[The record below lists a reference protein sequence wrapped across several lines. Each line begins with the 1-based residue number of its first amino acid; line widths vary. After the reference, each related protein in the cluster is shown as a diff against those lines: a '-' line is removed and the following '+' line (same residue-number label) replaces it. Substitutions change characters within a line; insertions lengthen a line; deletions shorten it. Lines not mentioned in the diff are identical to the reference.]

1 MAQLTVGLTSNQ
13 LVLTTLLLYIAAT
26 NAFADTVGTI
36 TEQTGPVASIT
47 RNKASI
53 PTVVSTPVEMDDA
66 VVTTNVRL
74 GITFKDDSKVQMTE
88 QSKLIID
95 SFIYDNTKQDAGKLG
110 LKVALGT
117 ARFASGQIAKH
128 TPESLKVE
136 TPTATVG
143 VRGTDFTLTVDEI
156 GRSLIIL
163 LPSCPTNYKNIEKD
177 CIVGEISVTSDQGT
191 VIMNQAFQA
200 TVITAREQNPTK
212 PVILKLSSDQINNM
226 LIVTPPKEVKQTME
240 NSSGKTALDFNALDK
255 DLLKYT
261 ELDTNM
267 LTATMGQLDI
277 NALDTNFLY
286 NMLDFINA
294 SLLENMLN
302 EEDNPML
309 PKFKINSKVGLKYT
323 IDAFTLKLY
332 RSTPSNYAEINVDK
346 DNDAV
351 LTLKQDDLSL
361 TQQINRGNGTQITI
375 RQSR

>member
-1 MAQLTVGLTSNQ
+1 LTLRLQGLI
-13 LVLTTLLLYIAAT
+13 TLLLFTAVT
-26 NAFADTVGTI
+26 DVLADTVGTV
-36 TEQTGPVASIT
+36 TEQTGPVASII
-47 RNKASI
+47 RNKTSI
-53 PTVVSTPVEMDDA
+53 PSSLSTSVEMEDA
-66 VVTTNVRL
+66 VTTANVRI
-74 GITFKDDSKVQMTE
+74 GITFKDDSKVQITE
-88 QSKLIID
+88 QSKLVID
-95 SFIYDNTKQDAGKLG
+95 SFVFDNTKQDAGKLG

-128 TPESLKVE
+128 TPENLKVE

-177 CIVGEISVTSDQGT
+177 CVVGEITVTSDQGM

-200 TVITAREQNPTK
+200 TVINAREQNPSK
-212 PVILKLSSDQINNM
+212 PVILKLTSEQINNM

-240 NSSGKTALDFNALDK
+240 NASGKTALDFNFLDK

-261 ELDTNM
+261 ELDTDM
-267 LTATMGQLDI
+267 LTKTMGSLDI

-294 SLLENMLN
+294 SMLENMLN

-309 PKFKINSKVGLKYT
+309 PKFKVNSKVGLKYT

-332 RSTPSNYAEINVDK
+332 RNTPSNYAEVNVDK

-351 LTLKQDDLSL
+351 LVLKQDDLSL
-361 TQQINRGNGTQITI
+361 TQQINRGNGTQIII

>member
-1 MAQLTVGLTSNQ
+1 MTSNQ

>member
-1 MAQLTVGLTSNQ
+1 MDQWIVKSILRAP
-13 LVLTTLLLYIAAT
+13 VLTILLLYIAT
-26 NAFADTVGTI
+26 NACADTVGTI

-53 PTVVSTPVEMDDA
+53 TTTVSTPVEMEDA
-66 VVTTNVRL
+66 ITTANVRM
-74 GITFKDDSKVQMTE
+74 GITFKDDSKVQITE
-88 QSKLIID
+88 QSKLVID
-95 SFIYDNTKQDAGKLG
+95 SFVFDNTKQDAGKLS

-128 TPESLKVE
+128 TPENLKVE

-163 LPSCPTNYKNIEKD
+163 LPSCPTGWKNIEKD
-177 CIVGEISVTSDQGT
+177 CVVGEITVTSDQGM

-200 TVITAREQNPTK
+200 TVITAREQNPSK
-212 PVILKLSSDQINNM
+212 PAILKLSADQINNM
-226 LIVTPPKEVKQTME
+226 LIVTPPKEVKQNME
-240 NSSGKTALDFNALDK
+240 NSTGKTALDFNALDK

-261 ELDTNM
+261 DLDTDM
-267 LTATMGQLDI
+267 LTKTMGAIDI
-277 NALDTNFLY
+277 NYLDTNFLF
-286 NMLDFINA
+286 NMLDFLNA
-294 SLLENMLN
+294 SMLDNLLN

-309 PKFKINSKVGLKYT
+309 PKFKINNKAGLKYT

-332 RSTPSNYAEINVDK
+332 RTTPSNYAEVNVDK

-351 LTLKQDDLSL
+351 LILKQDDLSL
-361 TQQINRGNGTQITI
+361 TQQINKGNGTQITI
-375 RQSR
+375 RQGK

>member
-1 MAQLTVGLTSNQ
+1 VDQWIVKSILRAP
-13 LVLTTLLLYIAAT
+13 VLTILLLYIAT
-26 NAFADTVGTI
+26 NACADTVGTI

-53 PTVVSTPVEMDDA
+53 TTTVSTPVEMEDA
-66 VVTTNVRL
+66 ITTANVRM
-74 GITFKDDSKVQMTE
+74 GITFKDDSKVQITE
-88 QSKLIID
+88 QSKLVID
-95 SFIYDNTKQDAGKLG
+95 SFVFDNTKQDAGKLS

-128 TPESLKVE
+128 TPENLKVE

-163 LPSCPTNYKNIEKD
+163 LPSCPTGWKNIEKD
-177 CIVGEISVTSDQGT
+177 CVVGEITVTSDQGM

-200 TVITAREQNPTK
+200 TVITAREQNPSK
-212 PVILKLSSDQINNM
+212 PAILKLSADQINNM
-226 LIVTPPKEVKQTME
+226 LIVTPPKEVKQNME
-240 NSSGKTALDFNALDK
+240 NSTGKTALDFNALDK

-261 ELDTNM
+261 DLDTDM
-267 LTATMGQLDI
+267 LTKTMGAIDI
-277 NALDTNFLY
+277 NYLDTNFLF
-286 NMLDFINA
+286 NMLDFLNA
-294 SLLENMLN
+294 SMLDNLLN

-309 PKFKINSKVGLKYT
+309 PKFKINNKAGLKYT

-332 RSTPSNYAEINVDK
+332 RTTPSNYAEVNVDK

-351 LTLKQDDLSL
+351 LILKQDDLSL
-361 TQQINRGNGTQITI
+361 TQQINKGNGTQITI
-375 RQSR
+375 RQGK

>member
-1 MAQLTVGLTSNQ
+1 MTLNR
-13 LVLTTLLLYIAAT
+13 LVLTTLLLYTAAT

-53 PTVVSTPVEMDDA
+53 PTIVSTPVEMDDA
-66 VVTTNVRL
+66 VVTANVRL
-74 GITFKDDSKVQMTE
+74 GITFKDDSKVQITE
-88 QSKLIID
+88 QSKLVID
-95 SFIYDNTKQDAGKLG
+95 SFVYDSSKQDAGKLG

-128 TPESLKVE
+128 TPENLKVE

-163 LPSCPTNYKNIEKD
+163 LPSCPTGWKNIEKD
-177 CIVGEISVTSDQGT
+177 CIVGEITVTSDQGM
-191 VIMNQAFQA
+191 VIMNQAFQS
-200 TVITAREQNPTK
+200 TVITAREQNPSK
-212 PVILKLSSDQINNM
+212 PVILKLTADQINNM

-267 LTATMGQLDI
+267 LTVTMGAIDI
-277 NALDTNFLY
+277 NYLDTNFLY
-286 NMLDFINA
+286 NMLDYLNA
-294 SLLENMLN
+294 SMLDNMLN

-332 RSTPSNYAEINVDK
+332 RATPSNYAEINVDK